1 MKPLAFAFAL
11 LLAGSDGVAQN
22 ATGTI
27 RGVVTLPPDG
37 PVARATVQAKHVA
50 TGAVFTAISASSGQ
64 FDFRDLPAGAYEV
77 AVPGTGISTTRFVQQ
92 NVMVD
97 TGKPA
102 TLNIVLQKAN
112 QGVLGDDNAYLAIR
126 SKYANVRGQAPRMPD
141 GRPDLTGMW
150 NASVDP
156 NPIPAALLPW
166 AENVWKQRNANA
178 QRDHPDALCLPG
190 DPTPTIPLLHK
201 FVQTKGLLVQLF
213 EQEPHYR
220 QIFLDGRAHP
230 VDGDPTWMG
239 HSLGRW
245 EKDTLVIDTTGFND
259 KSWLIFATGL
269 PHTDKLRMVERYR
282 RPDLGH
288 LLVDLTLEDP
298 GAFVKPVERHMTW
311 ELAPGEEI
319 LEAICNENNKFPEY
333 AGVK

>member
-1 MKPLAFAFAL
+1 VKLAPILVALLVASNAFAQAR
-11 LLAGSDGVAQN
+11 GSLV
-22 ATGTI
+22 GTV
-27 RGVVTLPPDG
+27 RLPDG
-37 PVARATVQAKHVA
+37 PVARATIQAKQSS
-50 TGAVFTAISASSGQ
+50 TGAIFTATSAASGQ
-64 FDFRDLPAGAYEV
+64 FVFRDLPAGTYEV
-77 AVPGTGISTTRFVQQ
+77 SVPGTGIATVRFAQQ
-92 NVMVD
+92 NVVVEA
-97 TGKPA
+97 GKPTTFDIA
-102 TLNIVLQKAN
+102 LQKAN
-112 QGVLGDDNAYLAIR
+112 LGVLGDDNAYLAIR
-126 SKYANVRGQAPRMPD
+126 NKYTNLQGRAPRMPD

-156 NPIPAALLPW
+156 NPSPAALLPW
-166 AENVWKQRNANA
+166 ADDLWKQRLAKA
-178 QRDHPDALCLPG
+178 ARDHPSGFCLPG

-201 FVQTKGLLVQLF
+201 FVHTKGLLVQLF

-220 QIFLDGRAHP
+220 QIFLDGRTHP
-230 VDGDPTWMG
+230 VDADPTWMG
-239 HSLGRW
+239 HSVGRW

-259 KSWLIFATGL
+259 KSWLIFLTGL

-319 LEAICNENNKFPEY
+319 LESICTENNKFEQNV
-333 AGVK
+333 GLK